1 MDKERKN
8 LGMDRDITRRDFL
21 NASAVGVGAGLLS
34 AAAPGQVM
42 GRPTPKWGQPEVGN
56 TWYGPGGIGAC
67 LSFKEFEDLHQR
79 PWLIAFPDRTVG
91 DLDNLIAEGTFVGAS
106 SMPGVTLTH
115 TGPYL
120 GHSATQA
127 RCGVNGIDFWSEG
140 KDHGNIV
147 HRKFSVVKG
156 GKQAV
161 IVSHNDWLSADG
173 KKVCED
179 IRRLTFG
186 AEGSSYW
193 IDFDTTVTASEGP
206 VKFGD
211 TKEGS
216 FGVRVAGSMKVTA
229 KPAGHVINTHGD
241 KDVKAWGKAAPW
253 VDYYGT
259 AVPKGKVVGIA
270 IMNHPA
276 SFRYP
281 TYWHVRT
288 YGLFTANP
296 FGLHHFKSDN
306 SIDGSHQ
313 MKKGET
319 MTLHYRVLIH
329 PGDVKEGGVAE
340 AFKEYSALEKMPLK

>member
-1 MDKERKN
+1 MLQKRIRMKWLVVASLLA
-8 LGMDRDITRRDFL
+8 LGQLILELPVVESAEFAVTQEKDGITVSRDGKLVTRYLIFSGAKPILWPVKGPYGDDITRGYPMREALDTERNDHVHHRSFWF
-21 NASAVGVGAGLLS
+21 
-34 AAAPGQVM
+34 
-42 GRPTPKWGQPEVGN
+42 THGN
-56 TWYGPGGIGAC
+56 
-67 LSFKEFEDLHQR
+67 
-79 PWLIAFPDRTVG
+79 
-91 DLDNLIAEGTFVGAS
+91 
-106 SMPGVTLTH
+106 
-115 TGPYL
+115 
-120 GHSATQA
+120 
-127 RCGVNGIDFWSEG
+127 VNGIDFWSEG

>member
-1 MDKERKN
+1 MLQKLIDIKWLVAASLLIGGQLTLTVPAVESAEFVLTQDKEGITVSRDGK
-8 LGMDRDITRRDFL
+8 LVTRYLVFSGAKPILWPVKGPYGDDITRGYPMRE
-21 NASAVGVGAGLLS
+21 ASATERDDHIHHRS
-34 AAAPGQVM
+34 FWF
-42 GRPTPKWGQPEVGN
+42 THGN
-56 TWYGPGGIGAC
+56 
-67 LSFKEFEDLHQR
+67 
-79 PWLIAFPDRTVG
+79 
-91 DLDNLIAEGTFVGAS
+91 
-106 SMPGVTLTH
+106 
-115 TGPYL
+115 
-120 GHSATQA
+120 
-127 RCGVNGIDFWSEG
+127 VNGIDFWSEG
-140 KDHGNIV
+140 KAHGNIV

-156 GKQAV
+156 GEQAV

-179 IRRLTFG
+179 VRRLTFG
-186 AEGSSYW
+186 AEGKSYW
-193 IDFDTTVTASEGP
+193 IDFDTTVTASAGP

-216 FGVRVAGSMKVTA
+216 FGVRVAGAMKVTS

-241 KDVKAWGKAAPW
+241 KDGKAWGKAAPW
-253 VDYYGT
+253 VDYYGS

-296 FGLHHFKSDN
+296 FGLHHFKGDN

-319 MTLHYRVLIH
+319 MTLHYRVLVH
-329 PGDVKEGGVAE
+329 PGDVEQGGVAE
-340 AFKEYSALEKMPLK
+340 AFKKYTALKKTPLK

>member
-1 MDKERKN
+1 MLQKQINMKWLVVASLLTLGQLALTVPVLESAEFVLKQDKDGITVSRDGKLVTRYLTFSGAKPILWPVQGPSGAALPRGYPMREALDTER
-8 LGMDRDITRRDFL
+8 DDHVHHRSFWFTH
-21 NASAVGVGAGLLS
+21 
-34 AAAPGQVM
+34 
-42 GRPTPKWGQPEVGN
+42 GN
-56 TWYGPGGIGAC
+56 
-67 LSFKEFEDLHQR
+67 
-79 PWLIAFPDRTVG
+79 
-91 DLDNLIAEGTFVGAS
+91 
-106 SMPGVTLTH
+106 
-115 TGPYL
+115 
-120 GHSATQA
+120 
-127 RCGVNGIDFWSEG
+127 VNGIDFWSEG

-156 GKQAV
+156 GEQAV

-186 AEGSSYW
+186 AEGNSYW

-241 KDVKAWGKAAPW
+241 KDGNAWGKAAPW

-270 IMNHPA
+270 IMNHPS

-319 MTLHYRVLIH
+319 MTLHYRVLVH
-329 PGDVKEGGVAE
+329 PGDVKQGGVAE
-340 AFKEYSALEKMPLK
+340 AFKKYTALKKAPLK